1 MSQKDGDQRATKEAW
16 RIMGPWGWPT
26 INQMV
31 RPVEDVAALFP
42 AKLFLSKPQNITS
55 VVGELCRLLLN
66 SETVKHSQEN
76 GKGTKTKCFP
86 CI

>member
-16 RIMGPWGWPT
+16 RTMGPWGWPT

-42 AKLFLSKPQNITS
+42 VKFVIQTAKYNIGGRRALPAT
-55 VVGELCRLLLN
+55 L
-66 SETVKHSQEN
+66 KQ
-76 GKGTKTKCFP
+76 
-86 CI
+86 

>member
-1 MSQKDGDQRATKEAW
+1 
-16 RIMGPWGWPT
+16 MGPWGWPT

-42 AKLFLSKPQNITS
+42 AKLFLSEPQNITS

-66 SETVKHSQEN
+66 SDKQ
-76 GKGTKTKCFP
+76 
-86 CI
+86 

>member
-16 RIMGPWGWPT
+16 RTMGPWGWPT

-42 AKLFLSKPQNITS
+42 VKF
-55 VVGELCRLLLN
+55 VV
-66 SETVKHSQEN
+66 
-76 GKGTKTKCFP
+76 
-86 CI
+86 